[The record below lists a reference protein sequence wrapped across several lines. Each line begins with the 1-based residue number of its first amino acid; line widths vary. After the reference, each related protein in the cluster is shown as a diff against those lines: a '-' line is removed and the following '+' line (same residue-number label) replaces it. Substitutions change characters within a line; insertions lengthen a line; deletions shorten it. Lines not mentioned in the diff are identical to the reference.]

1 MFKREKERKRE
12 KDLICRIGCV
22 SELSICMEANCI
34 AMMRTVCAILPAVCD
49 YYIII
54 APKTRNELLFSQSRL
69 ILGKSNLLELLESE
83 NRSQF
88 RQL

>member
-1 MFKREKERKRE
+1 MFKRERV
-12 KDLICRIGCV
+12 LICRIGCA

-49 YYIII
+49 CYIII
-54 APKTRNELLFSQSRL
+54 APKTRSELPFSQSRL

>member
-1 MFKREKERKRE
+1 MFKREKEG
-12 KDLICRIGCV
+12 DLICCIGCA
-22 SELSICMEANCI
+22 SELSICMKANCI
-34 AMMRTVCAILPAVCD
+34 AIMRTVCAILPAVCD

-54 APKTRNELLFSQSRL
+54 ALKTRSELPFSQSRL